1 MSIKLCRIKEVSE
14 LTGLKPSSIY
24 KQIRLQNFPPGI
36 KITARSTA
44 WSNLAVEAWVT
55 ARIEGTQLPI
65 KLGQTKHGH
74 AANISAT
81 ILSTHINKE
90 TA

>member
-24 KQIRLQNFPPGI
+24 KQIRLQQFPAGI

-44 WSNLAVEAWVT
+44 WSNAAVETWVN
-55 ARIEGTQLPI
+55 E
-65 KLGQTKHGH
+65 KLAGSQ
-74 AANISAT
+74 S
-81 ILSTHINKE
+81 
-90 TA
+90 